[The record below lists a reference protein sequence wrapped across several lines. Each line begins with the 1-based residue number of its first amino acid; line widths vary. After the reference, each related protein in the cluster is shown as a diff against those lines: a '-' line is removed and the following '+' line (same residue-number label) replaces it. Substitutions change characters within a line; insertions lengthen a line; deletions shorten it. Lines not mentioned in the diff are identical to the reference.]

1 MTIFKCKKLL
11 QEITMTNSSI
21 KNRLFQLRQLMRE
34 IDSDYYYIPA
44 TDPHK
49 NEFPPPCWQR
59 RAWISGFTGSAGDI
73 IIGINNAF
81 LWTDSRYF
89 LQAEQQLDS
98 TLFELIK
105 MGQGELFSI
114 DQWLR
119 EQKQPIVFST
129 DPQVISVRQAE
140 KIEQALLSKGGR
152 LLSLDNNLVDQLW
165 KDRPALPNHP
175 IRLHPEQYAGIS
187 AEEKLATLHR
197 ILQSEWANAFI
208 TNIIDEIAW
217 LFNIRGNDIDYN
229 PLALSYTIITK
240 NEAFLFTNPQKLT
253 EENEAYFK
261 KIQVQIRPYDAF
273 GEALKNLSGS
283 VWIDPETT
291 NWWIRK
297 QLKNPKNFIYKP
309 SPITLDKA
317 VKNPVEQ
324 KGAREAHIID
334 AIAIVRFLH
343 WLQNYWQK
351 GVSEITAAQKL
362 EAFRQEDPRCLGLS
376 FPSISGFG
384 SHGAIVHYI
393 ATPETDIIVDD
404 STLYLIDSGGQY
416 LSGTT
421 DITRTVHL
429 GNPTKEQMHFYTLV
443 LKGHLAIRHAIFPKG
458 TCGEHLNAFAH
469 QFLWREALDYEHGT
483 GHGVGSYLCVHEG
496 PQAITARYTKIP
508 LQPGMIVSNEP
519 GVYIINQYGIRIENL
534 CLVMEKFK
542 VNDSMTGHGPFWG
555 FEDLTLVP
563 YCQKLINLTDLS
575 EEEIHQVNDY
585 HQKIYLALKDLLPN
599 KELHDWLRQATK
611 PL

>member
-1 MTIFKCKKLL
+1 
-11 QEITMTNSSI
+11 MTNSSI
-21 KNRLFQLRQLMRE
+21 KNRLFQLRQLMQE
-34 IDSDYYYIPA
+34 IGADYYYIPA
-44 TDPHK
+44 TDPHR

-59 RAWISGFTGSAGDI
+59 RAWISGFTGSAGDV
-73 IIGINNAF
+73 IIGMNNAF
-81 LWTDSRYF
+81 LWTDPRYF

-105 MGQGELFSI
+105 MSQGELPSI
-114 DQWLR
+114 DHWLR

-140 KIEQALLSKGGR
+140 KIEQALVSKGGR
-152 LLSLDNNLVDQLW
+152 LLSLDNNLIDQLW

-175 IRLHPEQYAGIS
+175 IRLHPEQYAGVS
-187 AEEKLATLHR
+187 SKEKLATLHR
-197 ILQSEWANAFI
+197 ILQSEWADAFV
-208 TNIIDEIAW
+208 TNIIDAIAW

-229 PLALSYTIITK
+229 PLALSYTIITQ
-240 NEAFLFTNPQKLT
+240 NESFLFINPQKLT
-253 EENEAYFK
+253 KENEAYFK
-261 KIQVQIRPYDAF
+261 KIQVQIKPYNVL
-273 GEALKNLSGS
+273 GEALTNLSGS
-283 VWIDPETT
+283 IWIDPETT

-297 QLKNPKNFIYKP
+297 QLKNRKNFIYKP

-317 VKNPVEQ
+317 LKNPVEQ

-334 AIAIVRFLH
+334 AIAIVHFLH
-343 WLQNYWQK
+343 WLQNHWQE
-351 GVSEITAAQKL
+351 GISEITAARKL
-362 EAFRQEDPRCLGLS
+362 EAFRQKDPRCSGLS

-384 SHGAIVHYI
+384 SHGAIIHYA
-393 ATPETDIIVDD
+393 ATPETDIIIDD

-421 DITRTVHL
+421 DITRTIHL
-429 GNPTKEQMHFYTLV
+429 GNPTKEQMHLYTLV

-469 QFLWREALDYEHGT
+469 QFLWREALDYDHGT

-496 PQAITARYTKIP
+496 PQAITAYYTKVP
-508 LQPGMIVSNEP
+508 LQPSMIVSNEP
-519 GVYIINQYGIRIENL
+519 GIYIINQYGIRIENL
-534 CLVMEKFK
+534 CLVIEKFK
-542 VNDSMTGHGPFWG
+542 VNDSMTGHGPFYG

-575 EEEIHQVNDY
+575 EQEIHQINDY
-585 HQKIYLALKDLLPN
+585 HQKIYLTLKDLLPN
-599 KELHDWLRQATK
+599 RELHDWLLQATM

>member
-1 MTIFKCKKLL
+1 MA
-11 QEITMTNSSI
+11 NSSI
-21 KNRLFQLRQLMRE
+21 KNRLFQLRQLMRK
-34 IDSDYYYIPA
+34 SNVDYYYIPTA
-44 TDPHK
+44 DPHQ

-59 RAWISGFTGSAGDI
+59 RAWISGFTGSAGDV
-73 IIGINNAF
+73 IIGMDNAF

-105 MGQGELFSI
+105 MDQGETPSI

-119 EQKQPIVFST
+119 EQKRPIVFAT

-140 KIEQALLSKGGR
+140 KIEQALLPQKGK

-165 KDRPALPNHP
+165 KDRSALPDHP
-175 IRLHPEQYAGIS
+175 IQLHPEQYAGVS
-187 AEEKLATLHR
+187 AEEKITVLRRT
-197 ILQSEWANAFI
+197 LQSELANALVM
-208 TNIIDEIAW
+208 NIIDAIAW

-229 PLALSYTIITK
+229 PLVLSYAIITQK
-240 NEAFLFTNPQKLT
+240 EAFLFINPQKLT
-253 EENEAYFK
+253 KKEKAYFK
-261 KIQVQIRPYDAF
+261 KIRVQIKPYDAL
-273 GEALKNLSGS
+273 EKVLTNLSGS

-297 QLKNPKNFIYKP
+297 QLKNPKIYKP
-309 SPITLDKA
+309 SPITLAKA
-317 VKNPVEQ
+317 LKNRVEQ
-324 KGAREAHIID
+324 KGARKAHIID

-343 WLQNYWQK
+343 WLENHWK
-351 GVSEITAAQKL
+351 EGVTEITVAQKL
-362 EAFRQEDPRCLGLS
+362 EAFRREDSHCLDLS

-384 SHGAIVHYI
+384 SHGAIVHYA
-393 ATPETDIIVDD
+393 ATPETDITIDD

-421 DITRTVHL
+421 DITRTIHL
-429 GNPTKEQMHFYTLV
+429 GNPTKEQMHLYTLV

-469 QFLWREALDYEHGT
+469 QSLWREALDYGHGT

-496 PQAITARYTKIP
+496 PQAITARYTQIP

-519 GVYIINQYGIRIENL
+519 GIYMINQYGIRIENL
-534 CLVMEKFK
+534 CLVTEKFK
-542 VNDSMTGHGPFWG
+542 VKDSMTSHGPFYG

-563 YCQKLINLTDLS
+563 YCQKLINLPDLS
-575 EEEIHQVNDY
+575 KQEIQQVNDY
-585 HQKIYLALKDLLPN
+585 HQQIYLILKNLLPN
-599 KELHDWLRQATK
+599 NELHDWLHQATE
-611 PL
+611 PI